1 MSIGFF
7 ETSSNDE
14 ITLHGLE
21 KWVVHMYEQLGWIT
35 LYHSQNQY
43 EKVGSYLIS
52 INKLKSSIESRLRI
66 VTSEDAKLDLNTLLS
81 KIKHLKK
88 IALILFDENKIKKNI
103 CDKCAN
109 PIKKQEQETTDYDVE
124 VSHPNNIGLIS
135 THVHRGG
142 GTLRKSLHKSNVK
155 KSSKNS
161 LKKSSK
167 KLLKKPSKIL
177 SKKPSKILSKKSSKN
192 SLKKL
197 SKDLLKKSSKISS
210 KKSSKKPLEKK
221 IISKVYSK
229 NQDKPLIKKLS
240 KKDSKKIFRK

>member
-43 EKVGSYLIS
+43 EKVSSYLIS

-66 VTSEDAKLDLNTLLS
+66 VTSEDSKLDLNTLLS

-88 IALILFDENKIKKNI
+88 IALILFDENKIRKNI

-109 PIKKQEQETTDYDVE
+109 PIKKQESEMDSDNKYSNTIENLQ
-124 VSHPNNIGLIS
+124 
-135 THVHRGG
+135 RGG
-142 GTLRKSLHKSNVK
+142 GGLFRKSTHKSNK
-155 KSSKNS
+155 KNINISNM
-161 LKKSSK
+161 KKSSK
-167 KLLKKPSKIL
+167 KLSKVLSKKPSKIL
-177 SKKPSKILSKKSSKN
+177 SKKPSKILSKKSSKV
-192 SLKKL
+192 L
-197 SKDLLKKSSKISS
+197 S

-221 IISKVYSK
+221 IINKIYSK